1 MKKTNNDNDE
11 TDEYTI
17 YALAKRLGITKEE
30 MESMSYISLLNIL
43 ISSTGAE
50 DDVKEATQEDIDRW
64 FR

>member
-1 MKKTNNDNDE
+1 MKKTNNENDE
-11 TDEYTI
+11 IDEYTI

>member
-1 MKKTNNDNDE
+1 MKKINNDNDE
-11 TDEYTI
+11 VDEYTI